1 MKRILVPTDF
11 SENSLN
17 ALNYARIIYK
27 NFETTFFL
35 LHTYENLSAGPIT
48 PEVDSEWLDAKSV
61 KVTADL
67 KQLLKDT
74 KKTNDNPKHSFSIIS
89 RPTSFIEAV
98 KEVAKTEAIDCIVMG
113 AKGARGAFDIF
124 MGSKAVKLVNKVN
137 YLPIIIVPKI
147 YVPKEPSKIVFST
160 NFKRAFDKNEL
171 DTLFILGKSLRCS
184 LKIVQ
189 VMSEKNLNDFQRAN
203 KEILRDIVKELNFG
217 FRILDVAST
226 ETAAIKEFVMISDSD
241 MIALVNH
248 KLNFLYTLIQ
258 ENVVRKVAF
267 QSPVPLLVL
276 PELVKTD
283 AKPS

>member
-11 SENSLN
+11 SENALN
-17 ALNYARIIYK
+17 ALNYARIVYK
-27 NFETTFFL
+27 NFQATFFL
-35 LHTYENLSAGPIT
+35 LHSYENLSAGPIK
-48 PEVDSEWLDAKSV
+48 PDVDTEWLDAKSE
-61 KVTADL
+61 KVTGDL

-74 KKTNDNPKHSFSIIS
+74 KKTNDNPKHFFSIAS
-89 RPTSFIEAV
+89 RATSFVEAI
-98 KEVAKTEAIDCIVMG
+98 KEVVKTEAIDCIVMG
-113 AKGARGAFDIF
+113 AKGPRGAFDIF

-137 YLPIIIVPKI
+137 YIPIIIVPKI
-147 YVPKEPSKIVFST
+147 YIPKQPSKIVFST
-160 NFKRAFDKNEL
+160 NFKRAFNKNEL
-171 DTLFILGKSLRCS
+171 DTLLVLTKSLGCS

-189 VMSEKNLNDFQRAN
+189 VMSEISLNDFQKAN

-217 FRILDVAST
+217 FRIIDVAST

-248 KLNFLYTLIQ
+248 KLNFLHALVQ

-283 AKPS
+283 TKPS